1 MRPAHA
7 ASDAATDAAAL
18 ARVVDRLGEDGFGV
32 ALLDWLA
39 PALAA
44 AHVTAFRFD
53 AGLQARVVLTA
64 SAGGSAIALQSA
76 RVYAGSGL
84 YRHDQM
90 LGLMRGDAPPAD
102 DAPAIVRLR
111 REDIADPAYG
121 EQLWDRFGLVE
132 RLSALAL
139 LDGHWTAFNLYRD
152 RNAGAFA
159 ARELRRFSAL
169 APLLLALLRRHL
181 ATLRPSAQSG
191 AAARIGPE
199 AAAALLQ
206 RLPARL
212 SAREREVCAL
222 TLAGHTREGI
232 GLALGIAASSVAT
245 LRRRAYRKLQIHGAG
260 ELFALCLP
268 QGHVGG
274 APDARP

>member
-1 MRPAHA
+1 MKRHDEA
-7 ASDAATDAAAL
+7 ADAGAL
-18 ARVVDRLGEDGFGV
+18 AQVVDRLGEDGFGPS
-32 ALLDWLA
+32 LLAWLA
-39 PALAA
+39 PALRA
-44 AHVTAFRFD
+44 AHATAFRFD

-64 SAGGSAIALQSA
+64 SAGGGGVAVVWGGVLAGRGLSGRDLGRGGGRRHTAA
-76 RVYAGSGL
+76 RA
-84 YRHDQM
+84 
-90 LGLMRGDAPPAD
+90 

-111 REDIADPAYG
+111 REDIDDPAYG

-132 RLSALAL
+132 RLSALSL

-152 RNAGAFA
+152 RAAGAFA
-159 ARELRRFSAL
+159 ARELKRFVAL

-181 ATLRPSAQSG
+181 ATLQPSAQAG
-191 AAARIGPE
+191 PAGRVGPE
-199 AAAALLQ
+199 AAAALLL
-206 RLPARL
+206 RLPVRL
-212 SAREREVCAL
+212 STREREVCAL

-268 QGHVGG
+268 HGRGVG
-274 APDARP
+274 A

>member
-1 MRPAHA
+1 MNRH
-7 ASDAATDAAAL
+7 DETTDATAL
-18 ARVVDRLGEDGFGV
+18 ARAVDRLGDDDFGA
-32 ALLDWLA
+32 ALLTWLA
-39 PALAA
+39 PALRASHA
-44 AHVTAFRFD
+44 TAFRFD

-64 SAGGSAIALQSA
+64 SAGGGVVALQSA

-84 YRHDQM
+84 YRHDQL
-90 LGLMRGDAPPAD
+90 LGAVRRHTEAGD

-111 REDIADPAYG
+111 REEIADPAYG
-121 EQLWDRFGLVE
+121 EQLWDRFGLAE
-132 RLSALAL
+132 RLSALSL

-152 RNAGAFA
+152 RVAGGFT
-159 ARELRRFSAL
+159 AREVQRFAAL

-181 ATLRPSAQSG
+181 ATLQPSAQAG
-191 AAARIGPE
+191 PAGRIGPE
-199 AAAALLQ
+199 AAAALLL
-206 RLPARL
+206 RLPVRL

-268 QGHVGG
+268 HGRGE
-274 APDARP
+274 AA